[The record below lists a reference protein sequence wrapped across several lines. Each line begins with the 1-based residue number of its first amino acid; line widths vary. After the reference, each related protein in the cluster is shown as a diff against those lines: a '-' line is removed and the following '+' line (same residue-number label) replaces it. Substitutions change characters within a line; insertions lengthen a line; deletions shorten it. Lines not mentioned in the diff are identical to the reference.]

1 MRAPAHQL
9 LLQAAARLNADG
21 HTDLAQDILQLARQW
36 TPEAERL
43 LVGDPIVLI
52 QLQQQEPLHDA

>member
-21 HTDLAQDILQLARQW
+21 HHDLGADVLQLARQW

-43 LVGDPIVLI
+43 LIGGPNVLARPKDM
-52 QLQQQEPLHDA
+52 EPLHDA